1 MQITKR
7 EFLKKL
13 GLASAAGIG
22 GAAFGDEYVASKS
35 RLPAGS
41 IGDPLNPGFGRNIFP
56 LEHTLTDGPS
66 CILKG
71 GKVYEPAH
79 ELPIFHET
87 DVVVVG
93 GGPAGFAAAVAA
105 RRAGAKVALVE
116 RYGSLGGLFTNGMVL
131 VMLADCRKEA
141 GGDWT
146 LVTRGI
152 CGEFMRRA
160 YALGADVSTFE
171 PAKDGNKRN
180 MQPTVDPEGAKY
192 LMDEMVRE
200 AGVEMFF
207 HSWGVD
213 VIEEVKSKS
222 EEGKSE
228 TVVKGVIFE
237 SKQGR
242 QAILAKQVVDCTGDA
257 DILFRAGGDYR
268 QITHGIGHDV
278 LLANMDR
285 ITGKKTPQGRL
296 RNWPTRSNTANKSLW
311 WGNARVPPLDRPG
324 NGLDVRELTR
334 AEIEFRK
341 FWWEE
346 VREMRKTPGWEEVYI
361 AATTSQIGPR
371 ATRLVDAETV
381 VDRKAIA
388 SGALGDEPLGWF
400 GQDGA
405 HAAWAVPFRTIVP
418 KKVENL
424 LCAGRCLGTGDTIDT
439 FRLICPCFVTG
450 QAAGV
455 AAALAAKS
463 GKTPRA
469 LAYGDL
475 RSELLRQ
482 EVYL

>member
-1 MQITKR
+1 MITKR
-7 EFLKKL
+7 EFLKSMGL
-13 GLASAAGIG
+13 GTVGLAAASAAG
-22 GAAFGDEYVASKS
+22 DEVVASK
-35 RLPAGS
+35 RKLPPGS

-56 LEHTLTDGPS
+56 LERTMTDGPS
-66 CILKG
+66 CRIENG
-71 GKVYEPAH
+71 EVIEPAH
-79 ELPIFHET
+79 RLPIFHRT

-131 VMLADCRKEA
+131 IMLADCRREA

-146 LVTRGI
+146 LVTRGV

-160 YALGADVSTFE
+160 YAMGADVSTFE
-171 PAKDGNKRN
+171 PAKTGNRGNK
-180 MQPTVDPEGAKY
+180 QPTVDPEGAKV
-192 LMDEMVRE
+192 LMDEMIRE
-200 AGVEMFF
+200 SGVEMFF

-213 VIEEVKSKS
+213 VIQDGDSVC
-222 EEGKSE
+222 G
-228 TVVKGVIFE
+228 VVFE

-242 QAILAKQVVDCTGDA
+242 QAILAKQIVDCSGDA
-257 DILFRAGGDYR
+257 DMLFRAGGDYR

-285 ITGKKTPQGRL
+285 ITGKETPKGRL
-296 RNWPTRSNTANKSLW
+296 RSWPTRSNTANKGLW
-311 WGNARVPPLDRPG
+311 WGNARVPPIDRPG

-334 AEIEFRK
+334 AETEFRK
-341 FWWEE
+341 FWWDE
-346 VREMRKTPGWEEVYI
+346 VREMRRTPGWEEVYI

-371 ATRLVDAETV
+371 ATRLVDTEFV

-388 SGALGDEPLGWF
+388 DGGLGEETIGWF

-405 HAAWAVPFRTIVP
+405 HAAWAVPYRAIVP

-455 AAALAAKS
+455 AAALAVRKGVS
-463 GKTPRA
+463 PRI
-469 LAYGDL
+469 LAYSDL
-475 RSELLRQ
+475 KAELIRQ
-482 EVYL
+482 EVFL